1 MKEFLKR
8 LTQPSSF
15 AGYSA
20 LVYSIP
26 ALIANPAD
34 VVAWG
39 ATLTA
44 LGAVLKQEQAMK
56 VLKDDAQP

>member
-1 MKEFLKR
+1 MAEVLQR
-8 LTQPSSF
+8 LLQPSSF

-26 ALIANPAD
+26 ALFANPLD

-44 LGAVLKQEQAMK
+44 LGAVLKSEGAK
-56 VLKDDAQP
+56 K